1 LNIKGLAESI
11 ILQSFEDLWIK
22 NYRKDSENFFTGD
35 TFCLCADIAGMSA
48 LDQIKMLY
56 MVKSLKT
63 FQKTNKTPKNGKE
76 IRLITYPSNEESIHA
91 SNCSFGRAP
100 AISLSLSPFL

>member
-56 MVKSLKT
+56 MVKRVLKR
-63 FQKTNKTPKNGKE
+63 FRRPIKHLKMEKK
-76 IRLITYPSNEESIHA
+76 SA
-91 SNCSFGRAP
+91 
-100 AISLSLSPFL
+100 